1 MKNLGIILGLGLA
14 ISACNN
20 ETNLLEAKKA
30 ELLAAKEQLMTT
42 SAEIKQLEQEIAK
55 LDTNV
60 YEAAPINVS
69 MQTLKYKPFAHFV
82 GVEGI
87 VEAEEDI
94 MVSFQSQGEI
104 TDIYVEEGDR
114 VKKGQV
120 LAKLNAGPV
129 QNQLAELK
137 TRYELANTIF
147 LKQKRLWIDQN
158 IGSELNYLEAKSN
171 KEALERSMA
180 AVRSQIALS
189 VITSPIN
196 GIVDKINYKKGAF
209 ASPQMPFAQVVNLKN
224 LYVNA
229 DLSESYLP
237 KVKTGDTVQVSF
249 ATLGLQMDV
258 PIYRIGNVINPQNR
272 SFEVQLKMTNENNVI
287 KPNALASLNIR
298 DFYKEKALVLP
309 SNVVQQDIDGSFV
322 FVAVQKNNLWRAE
335 KRYVETAMNNANNE
349 TLIVGGLSVGEKV
362 VTNGYNF
369 LTNNALVTEL
379 MDNNTAWK

>member
-1 MKNLGIILGLGLA
+1 MKKLGLILGIGLA
-14 ISACNN
+14 IVACNN
-20 ETNLLEAKKA
+20 DSTLLEAKKA
-30 ELLAAKEQLMTT
+30 SLLEAKAQLKTT
-42 SAEIKQLEQEIAK
+42 SDEIKALEKEIAS

-60 YEAAPINVS
+60 YEAAAINVS
-69 MQTLKYKPFAHFV
+69 IQTMKHQPFAHFV

-104 TDIYVEEGDR
+104 TELYVEEGDR

-120 LAKLNAGPV
+120 LARLNASPLK
-129 QNQLAELK
+129 NQLAELQ
-137 TRYELANTIF
+137 TRAELANTIF
-147 LKQKRLWIDQN
+147 LKQKRLWIEQN
-158 IGSELNYLEAKSN
+158 IGSEIQYLEAKSN
-171 KEALERSMA
+171 KEAMDRNMA

-189 VITSPIN
+189 VITSPID
-196 GIVDKINYKKGAF
+196 GIVDRINYKRGAY
-209 ASPQMPFAQVVNLKN
+209 ASPQMPFAQIINLKN
-224 LYVNA
+224 LYINA

-237 KVKTGDTVQVSF
+237 KVKTGDTVQVNFS
-249 ATLGLQMDV
+249 TLGLQMDV
-258 PIYRIGNVINPQNR
+258 PIYRLGNVINPQNR
-272 SFEVQLKMTNENNVI
+272 SFEVQLKMKNENNAI

-322 FVAVQKNNLWRAE
+322 YVAIQKENRWRAE
-335 KRYVETAMNNANNE
+335 KRYVQTAMSNANNE
-349 TLIVGGLSVGEKV
+349 TLIIGGIETGEKV
-362 VTNGYNF
+362 VTKGYNF

>member
-1 MKNLGIILGLGLA
+1 MKNLGIILGIGLA
-14 ISACNN
+14 ISACDNN
-20 ETNLLEAKKA
+20 ANLLEAKKS
-30 ELLAAKEQLMTT
+30 ELLAAKEQLMAT
-42 SAEIKQLEQEIAK
+42 SAEIKELEKEIAT

-69 MQTLKYKPFAHFV
+69 MQTLKHKPFAHYV

-104 TDIYVEEGDR
+104 TDIYVEEGDK

-120 LAKLNAGPV
+120 LARLNASPL

-180 AVRSQIALS
+180 AIRSQIAMS

-237 KVKTGDTVQVSF
+237 KVKTGDTVQVNFS
-249 ATLGLQMDV
+249 TLGLQMDV

-272 SFEVQLKMTNENNVI
+272 SFEVQLKMKNENNII

-322 FVAVQKNNLWRAE
+322 FVAVQKDNVWRAE
-335 KRYVETAMNNANNE
+335 KRYVETAMSNAANE
-349 TLIVGGLSVGEKV
+349 TLIVGGLKAGEKV

>member
-1 MKNLGIILGLGLA
+1 MKNLGIILGIGLA
-14 ISACNN
+14 ISACDNN
-20 ETNLLEAKKA
+20 ANLLEAKKS
-30 ELLAAKEQLMTT
+30 ELLAAKEQLMAT
-42 SAEIKQLEQEIAK
+42 SAEIKELEKEIAT

-69 MQTLKYKPFAHFV
+69 MQTLKHKPFAHYV

-104 TDIYVEEGDR
+104 TDIYVEEGDK

-120 LAKLNAGPV
+120 LARLNASPL

-180 AVRSQIALS
+180 AIRSQIAMS

-237 KVKTGDTVQVSF
+237 KVKTGDTVQVNFS
-249 ATLGLQMDV
+249 TLGLQMDV

-272 SFEVQLKMTNENNVI
+272 SFEVQLKMKNENNII

-322 FVAVQKNNLWRAE
+322 FVAVQKDNVWRAE
-335 KRYVETAMNNANNE
+335 KRYVETALSNAANE
-349 TLIVGGLSVGEKV
+349 TLIVGGLKAGEKV